1 MNTHVSRAPRA
12 PKRSPTPRLVAL
24 RFRVVFPSRAPVP
37 PRSRRRPPECPT
49 ARAETIDASRR
60 HRRHPRQSRVV
71 ARRVAASVDVD
82 VHRAQKST
90 RRHRRRSRVSRA
102 RRATLA
108 VERAPVALACSC
120 RRARV
125 SLDPSRAREDEAA
138 PSTAAPHSRA
148 RAVMS
153 REGCVARRVRSRG
166 DHTRI
171 FHRPR
176 RVRARGASPRAR
188 RQGAGRWG
196 NDFTMN
202 ARARDDARCVANDA
216 RLTTMRARRTN
227 DDASVSFFCFSPSAV
242 VRGKKRDSDAVAR
255 EPEGDARDVKRRRS
269 LRLMRA
275 EVEAEGDARAKETCE
290 RSARAVAI
298 PKPRGLAVAS
308 ANIPA
313 PRKAAPTVKAIPA
326 PKRALPAPRAIKS
339 AVKES

>member
-1 MNTHVSRAPRA
+1 MDTHVSRAPRA

-60 HRRHPRQSRVV
+60 HRRHRRQSRVV

-108 VERAPVALACSC
+108 VETAPVALACSC

-125 SLDPSRAREDEAA
+125 SLDRSRAREDEAA

-166 DHTRI
+166 DHTRS

-176 RVRARGASPRAR
+176 RVRARVASPRAR

-216 RLTTMRARRTN
+216 RLTTMRAQNERGRVGVILLLFAERGGSREEARQRCRRARARGRRAGRQAPKESAI
-227 DDASVSFFCFSPSAV
+227 DAR
-242 VRGKKRDSDAVAR
+242 RGRGGGR
-255 EPEGDARDVKRRRS
+255 CEGEGD
-269 LRLMRA
+269 
-275 EVEAEGDARAKETCE
+275 G
-290 RSARAVAI
+290 
-298 PKPRGLAVAS
+298 
-308 ANIPA
+308 
-313 PRKAAPTVKAIPA
+313 
-326 PKRALPAPRAIKS
+326 
-339 AVKES
+339 

>member
-1 MNTHVSRAPRA
+1 
-12 PKRSPTPRLVAL
+12 
-24 RFRVVFPSRAPVP
+24 
-37 PRSRRRPPECPT
+37 
-49 ARAETIDASRR
+49 
-60 HRRHPRQSRVV
+60 
-71 ARRVAASVDVD
+71 
-82 VHRAQKST
+82 
-90 RRHRRRSRVSRA
+90 
-102 RRATLA
+102 
-108 VERAPVALACSC
+108 
-120 RRARV
+120 
-125 SLDPSRAREDEAA
+125 
-138 PSTAAPHSRA
+138 
-148 RAVMS
+148 
-153 REGCVARRVRSRG
+153 
-166 DHTRI
+166 
-171 FHRPR
+171 
-176 RVRARGASPRAR
+176 
-188 RQGAGRWG
+188 
-196 NDFTMN
+196 MN

-275 EVEAEGDARAKETCE
+275 EVEAGGDARAKETCE